1 MSSADWTQIT
11 AECDGT
17 IFEGFYRQAG
27 DTVIVKTP
35 LGSKAAQTRGLT
47 PIYLAKMILRA
58 LAREGMV

>member
-1 MSSADWTQIT
+1 MAAANWKQIT

-27 DTVIVKTP
+27 DTVTVKTP

-58 LAREGMV
+58 LAREGRA